1 MSSAIHPTAIIEP
14 GAQLGQGVAIGPY
27 CVIGAEVKLE
37 NNVILHSH
45 VVIGGDTEIGEGTE
59 IFPFASIGLAP
70 QDKKFFGEKTRLVI
84 GKRNVIREYVTMNP
98 GTDGGGGVTKIG
110 DDCLFMVSTHVA
122 HDCIIGNHVILA
134 NNATLAG
141 HVTVGN
147 GVIMGGLSAVHQ
159 FVRIGDYA
167 FVGGLAGVEKDV
179 IPFGMAM
186 GKRADLAGLNL
197 VGLKRRNVARDT
209 IHALRHLYKEL
220 FLGDRGTLNTRA
232 AELATAAASP
242 EEKQMLDF
250 ITGDSSR
257 SFCTPPA
264 SDKADAREA
273 A

>member
-1 MSSAIHPTAIIEP
+1 MSQLIHPSAIIEQ
-14 GAQLGQGVAIGPY
+14 GAQLGKGVAIGPF
-27 CVIGAEVKLE
+27 CVVGPEVKLAD
-37 NNVILHSH
+37 NVKLHSH

-84 GKRNVIREYVTMNP
+84 GQRNVIREYVTMNP
-98 GTDGGGGVTKIG
+98 GTEGGGGITKVG

-141 HVTVGN
+141 HVIVGN
-147 GVIMGGLSAVHQ
+147 GVILGGLSAVHQ

-167 FVGGLAGVEKDV
+167 FVGGLAGVEKDL
-179 IPFGMAM
+179 IPYGMAM

-197 VGLKRRNVARDT
+197 VGLKRRNLPRET
-209 IHALRHLYKEL
+209 IHSLRHLYKEL
-220 FLGDRGTLNTRA
+220 FMAEGGTLSTRA
-232 AELATAAASP
+232 AQLAASATSP
-242 EEKQMLDF
+242 EEKALLEF
-250 ITGDSSR
+250 IMGDSSR
-257 SFCTPPA
+257 SFCTPASEA
-264 SDKADAREA
+264 SDTREA